1 MPNETAYLQAMQLR
15 FLEWMLHRIAE
26 DPALSGLD
34 GVVDALKDQADEIRR
49 EANSIHTGEKP

>member
-15 FLEWMLHRIAE
+15 FLEWVLHRIAE

-49 EANSIHTGEKP
+49 EANSIRTGENP